1 MAAADPGGAPDLPA
15 LLSRVAMRDQAA
27 FRQLYDR
34 TVRTLLAIVVRLLR
48 DPSRA
53 EEVVQEIYL
62 SIWHSA
68 PNYSLAKSQPMTWLM
83 TIARYKAMD
92 ALRASTAERESVV
105 RPVHVDDDEESGLPE
120 VADQSAGPLDLLIH
134 GVEAGRLRG
143 CLEGLEPGQRQA
155 IALAFYDGM
164 THAELSAHLRQPL
177 GTVKAW
183 VRRGLE
189 RLRRCLGSETT

>member
-1 MAAADPGGAPDLPA
+1 MAAADPGAATDLPDLLA
-15 LLSRVAMRDQAA
+15 RVAMRDQAA

-34 TVRTLLAIVVRLLR
+34 TARTLLAIVVRLLR
-48 DPSRA
+48 DQGRA
-53 EEVVQEIYL
+53 EEVVQEIYV

-68 PNYSLAKSQPMTWLM
+68 PSYSAAKSQPMTWLM

-92 ALRASTAERESVV
+92 ALRASTAERENVI
-105 RPVHVDDDEESGLPE
+105 RPIHVDDDEEGGLPE
-120 VADQSAGPLDLLIH
+120 VADQSAGPLDLLIR
-134 GVEAGRLRG
+134 GVEAVRLRG
-143 CLEGLEPGQRQA
+143 CLEGLEPSQRQA

-189 RLRRCLGSETT
+189 RLRRCLRSETT

>member
-1 MAAADPGGAPDLPA
+1 MAVEDPGAAPDLPD
-15 LLSRVAMRDQAA
+15 LLARVAMRDQAA

-34 TVRTLLAIVVRLLR
+34 TARTLLAIVVRLLR
-48 DPSRA
+48 DQSRA
-53 EEVVQEIYL
+53 EEVVQEIYV

-68 PNYSLAKSQPMTWLM
+68 PNYSVAKSQPMTWLM

-92 ALRASTAERESVV
+92 ELRASTAERESVV
-105 RPVHVDDDEESGLPE
+105 RRIHVDDDEEGGLPE
-120 VADQSAGPLDLLIH
+120 VADRSAGPLDLLIR
-134 GVEAGRLRG
+134 GVEAGRVRG
-143 CLEGLEPGQRQA
+143 CLEGLEAGQRQA